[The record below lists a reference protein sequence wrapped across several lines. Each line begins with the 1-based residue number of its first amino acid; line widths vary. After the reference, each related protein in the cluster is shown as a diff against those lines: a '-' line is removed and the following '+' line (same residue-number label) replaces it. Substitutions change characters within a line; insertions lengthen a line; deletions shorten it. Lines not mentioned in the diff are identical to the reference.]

1 MFYGELDSP
10 LGKILLES
18 DGEFLTGVRIGIQP
32 PTGAAFRDDLP
43 VFAQAKDWLQ
53 AYFAGMPR
61 PVGELPLKPEGTPFQ
76 QMVWAYLAAGP
87 WGQTC
92 TYGQIAREI
101 APRLGRE
108 KMSAQ
113 AVGQAVGRNRIWF
126 IIPCHRCVGA
136 GGKLTGYAG
145 GLDKKAWLLRHEEV
159 EI

>member
-18 DGEFLTGVRIGIQP
+18 DGDFLTGARIGAQP
-32 PTGAAFRDDLP
+32 LPSAAFRDDLP

-76 QMVWAYLAAGP
+76 QMVWAYLAAVP

-113 AVGQAVGRNRIWF
+113 AVGQAVGRNPIWI

>member
-1 MFYGELDSP
+1 MFYGEMDSP

-18 DGEFLTGVRIGIQP
+18 DGDFLTGARIGAQP
-32 PTGAAFRDDLP
+32 LAGALFRDDLP

-53 AYFAGMPR
+53 AYFAGLPR

-76 QMVWAYLAAGP
+76 QMVWEYLSTVP

-101 APRLGRE
+101 APKLGRE
-108 KMSAQ
+108 KMSSQ
-113 AVGQAVGRNRIWF
+113 AVGQAVGRNPIWI

>member
-18 DGEFLTGVRIGIQP
+18 DGDFLTGARIGAQP
-32 PTGAAFRDDLP
+32 LAGAAFRDDLP

-76 QMVWAYLAAGP
+76 QMVWAYLAAVP

-113 AVGQAVGRNRIWF
+113 AVGQAVGRNPIWI

>member
-18 DGEFLTGVRIGIQP
+18 DGDFLTGARIGAQP
-32 PTGAAFRDDLP
+32 LACALFRDDLP

-53 AYFAGMPR
+53 AYFTGMPR
-61 PVGELPLKPEGTPFQ
+61 PFGELPLKPEGTPFQ
-76 QMVWAYLAAGP
+76 QMVWAYLAAVP

-113 AVGQAVGRNRIWF
+113 AVGQAVGRNPIWI

-136 GGKLTGYAG
+136 KGQLIGYAG
-145 GLDKKAWLLRHEEV
+145 GLHNKLWLLRHEE
-159 EI
+159 EHK